1 MSSFKG
7 LFSNLPGISCDHFR
21 GEAEVNDQFFI
32 SHCHSDHMV
41 GLDKLAPLLCRRNS
55 VRVNHRIYCSM
66 ISKVFILRRFP
77 FLHEKMIKDIF
88 PNEPIIIDVFDKDS
102 ESFYK
107 LSVTTIPAD
116 HCPGSVMFLFE
127 AHHKTILYTG
137 DFRFESKSLQS
148 LKSLHDAHGSVLNI
162 DEMYLDTT
170 FCHPGYK
177 VFPTREES
185 IENVWNLVN
194 TWIRKNG
201 IYRKSRPKHVVLF
214 ELPAQFGSERILKEI
229 FERSG
234 CRWRIHVSQRKFL
247 DYLCSDELGDCTTS
261 DPKMGEW
268 IHACSWQDAEVKAH
282 RVKKS
287 SKEIP
292 CAKGLFE
299 VRSIKPSALYFLS
312 NVGDAN
318 EEMSFVKQTRKQ
330 TFRVCYSS
338 HSSMKELMEFVNHF
352 QPKKIIPCVDPPG
365 MTRAQV
371 LNILTSSLE
380 AKNDIFESCHS
391 LITLEKNHFINKRR
405 SSELYLSTSSSDEE
419 STIAISKRKKF
430 GKSKTNLN
438 PNSKSEEYTF
448 VNPLNE
454 DISIKKSRRASL
466 PHNLKIPS
474 ITITPSS
481 PSLDPSHPNYPEFY
495 EGKFYIESSKNV
507 STSISI
513 EEEEPSLKDTEVE
526 DLDSTPELDVIFHS
540 AKTASERKNCINFAK
555 NRNKSHK

>member
-1 MSSFKG
+1 MK
-7 LFSNLPGISCDHFR
+7 LNNIKERFSVVEEQKIDGATALPNVFNCDHFR

-201 IYRKSRPKHVVLF
+201 IY
-214 ELPAQFGSERILKEI
+214 QI

-338 HSSMKELMEFVNHF
+338 HSSMKELMEFV
-352 QPKKIIPCVDPPG
+352 
-365 MTRAQV
+365 

-430 GKSKTNLN
+430 GKSKTNIN

-495 EGKFYIESSKNV
+495 E
-507 STSISI
+507 
-513 EEEEPSLKDTEVE
+513 EEEPSLKDTEVE

-555 NRNKSHK
+555 NRNKNHK